1 MVLVDLLVFLVVLL
15 AAYNFMNW
23 RARRHLKL
31 PPGPPSIPLLGNF
44 NVFMSNRP
52 IYKVLKD
59 LADKYG
65 SIFSLKLP
73 MGRFVVLSEV
83 DVIRE
88 AFLRRSEDFSGRP
101 YVYSVSL
108 LTRNNCGIA
117 FSDYSPSWR
126 MHRRTAALA
135 IRRSVKG
142 DNCMPCSARI
152 EEEVVHLNKLLSKKD
167 GMYTDI
173 SVELNL
179 TVLNVI
185 CDMTFRQ
192 RYEITDTDYQ
202 QMLDSNEKFAA
213 VLEPGDPID
222 IIPALKIF
230 PSKKLRMVQE
240 IIQARDSILQKK
252 YDEHFRTFDPN
263 NIRDLTDAFI
273 ATMLESNEE
282 EDGRGVLTED
292 HVVMAM
298 WELFVGGYEATYKSL
313 VWSLIYVLNNP
324 EVQHKIQQEL
334 ADKIGTRLPVW
345 DDRYELPYLEATV
358 LETLRRSSFSS
369 MNGPRRTRCDT
380 KVQGY
385 DIPKDTTVF
394 CNLWWVHHNPKYWK
408 EPFSFRPERFLDKD
422 GKVFTPTSFMAFS
435 VGRRVCLGK
444 NLAMMELFMFLG
456 GILQRFTLKT
466 PPGEKLPNTEPQP
479 DMMRSPDFFRVQIDS
494 R

>member
-1 MVLVDLLVFLVVLL
+1 MVLVDLVVFLVVLL
-15 AAYNFMNW
+15 AVCNFMSW
-23 RARRHLKL
+23 RARRHLNL

-52 IYKVLKD
+52 IYKVLKE

-88 AFLRRSEDFSGRP
+88 AFLHRSEDFSGRP

-108 LTRNNCGIA
+108 MTRNNCGIA

-126 MHRRTAALA
+126 MHRRTTALA
-135 IRRSVKG
+135 IRRNMKG
-142 DNCMPCSARI
+142 YNCMPTSAKI
-152 EEEVVHLNKLLSKKD
+152 QEEVAQLNKLLSKKD

-173 SVELNL
+173 SAELNL
-179 TVLNVI
+179 SVLNVI
-185 CDMTFRQ
+185 CDMTFGQ

-202 QMLDSNEKFAA
+202 QMLDCNNKFAA

-240 IIQARDSILQKK
+240 IIETRDSILQKK

-273 ATMLESNEE
+273 ATMLEST
-282 EDGRGVLTED
+282 DGDCKGVLTED

-313 VWSLIYVLNNP
+313 VWAIIYVLNNP
-324 EVQHKIQQEL
+324 QVQDKIQREL
-334 ADKIGTRLPVW
+334 AQKIGTRLPVW
-345 DDRYELPYLEATV
+345 DDRHELPYLEATIM
-358 LETLRRSSFSS
+358 ETLRCSSFSS

-385 DIPKDTTVF
+385 DIPKDSTVF

-408 EPFSFRPERFLDKD
+408 HPMSFRPERFLDED
-422 GKVFTPTSFMAFS
+422 GKVFTPKSFMAFS
-435 VGRRVCLGK
+435 IGRRACLGE
-444 NLAMMELFMFLG
+444 NLAKMELFMFLG
-456 GILQRFTLKT
+456 GILQRFQLRT
-466 PPGEKLPNTEPQP
+466 PAGEKLPDTEPMP
-479 DMMRSPDFFRVQIDS
+479 DMMRSPNFFKVQIAC